1 MFVYK
6 SLGDT
11 HSLLLSGAFVSTK
24 RILMFVY
31 KSLGDPR
38 ALWHNM
44 TGGVGTSRIAR
55 RPPKRDTERSGVAC
69 VVLLIYG
76 CIKCVLSIRNSC
88 IDKMLFM
95 IGYILKEDIKKI
107 LFTTY

>member
-1 MFVYK
+1 
-6 SLGDT
+6 
-11 HSLLLSGAFVSTK
+11 
-24 RILMFVY
+24 MFVY

-44 TGGVGTSRIAR
+44 AGGVGTSRIAR

-76 CIKCVLSIRNSC
+76 CIKMRFVDTKLLYRQNAF
-88 IDKMLFM
+88 L
-95 IGYILKEDIKKI
+95 
-107 LFTTY
+107 